1 MKGERTMSKKIEIMD
16 GNQAAAY
23 ISYAFTEV
31 AAIFPITPSS
41 PMAEYV
47 DEWSANGK
55 KNLFGQPVQVVEMQ
69 SEGGAAGTVHGS
81 LQSGALTTT
90 YTASQGL
97 LLMIPNMY
105 KIAGEMLPGVF
116 HVSARTLSAH
126 ALSIFGDHSDVMGV
140 RSTGFAMLA
149 SSSTQEVMDIGAA
162 AHLTAIHCRMP
173 VLHFFDGF
181 RTSHEI
187 QKIEALDYEDLR
199 PLVDMDA
206 IKAFRKHAL
215 NPEHP
220 ATRGTTVNPDIFFQ
234 CREACNEKFS
244 TIPAA
249 MEHYLQEI
257 GKITGRTHHLF
268 DYYGA
273 SDAENVIVLMGSAAD
288 TAKETVDY
296 LMSNG
301 EKVGVLNVHLYR
313 PFSAEHF
320 LKSIPVSVKRLAV
333 LDRTKEPGAIGEPLY
348 QDICTVYKEN
358 GLPMEIVGGRY
369 GLSSKDTTPGQIL
382 AVYDNL
388 KQKTPKNNFTIGIV
402 DDVTFTSLP
411 VTREIETSP
420 ADQTSAE
427 IWGMG
432 SDGTVGAN
440 KNSIKII
447 GHSTDLYCQ
456 AYFVYDSKKSGGL
469 TQSHLRFGKK
479 PIRSPYLVHSAD
491 FVACHK
497 SSYVKIYDMV
507 KDLKEGGIFLLNC
520 PWDMDGLEKNLPA
533 SMKRNLAKK
542 KAKFYTI
549 NAIEIARKLGLGNRT
564 NTILQASFFKLIGVI
579 PVEKAVSEMKEAIYK
594 SYYKRKGQAVVDMN
608 NASIEYGIKE
618 LKKIEI
624 PSSWLNIQETPAEDN
639 NPEFIREVVSV
650 MNRQEGDSLSVAT
663 LKKYGLEDGTWP
675 AGTSKYEKR
684 GAAVEVPVWQM
695 DACIQ
700 CNQCSLVCPHAA
712 IRPILLNADEA
723 KAAPDGFATKKA
735 VGPGLEKYQFRMQV
749 SPYDCTGCGSCVN
762 VCPVNK
768 KAKDD
773 GSKALIMK
781 NLESQLSEAENWTYG
796 VETVEIKKDAVNDNS
811 IKNSQFAKPYFEF
824 SGACAGCGET
834 PYIKLVTQLF
844 GDRMYITNAS
854 GCSSA
859 YGGST
864 PSSPYCT
871 DKKGFGPTWAMSLFE
886 DNAEYAYGYLL
897 GQNAVKLQLTEKIKA
912 IAEKGIAKEAC
923 EAYLE
928 KCDTADKSRAVSD
941 SLLAA
946 LKNDNSEEAAFIRQ
960 NQEYLTKK
968 SVWAFGGDGWAYD
981 IGYGGLDHVLASG
994 KDINVLV
1001 LDTEVYSNTGGQS
1014 SKSTATGAIAK
1025 FSAGGKVTKKK
1036 DLGLMAMS
1044 YGYVYVAQVAMGADP
1059 AQTLRA
1065 IREAEAYNGPSI
1077 VICYCPCIEHGM
1089 KSSMGLSQL
1098 EEKRAVEAGY
1108 WHLYRYNPNLK
1119 KQGKNPF
1126 TLDSKEPSG
1135 DFKKFILGENRYASL
1150 KLSFL
1155 SFPEKAEQLYAKA
1168 EKDAKERLA
1177 TYQDL
1182 AKE

>member
-1 MKGERTMSKKIEIMD
+1 MATKIEIMD

-31 AAIFPITPSS
+31 AGIFPITPSS

-47 DEWSANGK
+47 DEWAANGK

-116 HVSARTLSAH
+116 HVSARTLSVH

-149 SSSTQEVMDIGAA
+149 SSSPQEVMDLGAV

-173 VLHFFDGF
+173 FLHFFDGF

-187 QKIEALDYEDLR
+187 QKIEALDYEELR
-199 PLVDMDA
+199 PLVDMESL
-206 IKAFRKHAL
+206 KAFRAHSL

-234 CREACNEKFS
+234 CREACNQKVDA
-244 TIPAA
+244 IPEAV
-249 MEHYLQEI
+249 EHYMAEI
-257 GKITGRTHHLF
+257 SRVTGRPYHLF

-273 SDAENVIVLMGSAAD
+273 PDAERVIILMGSAAE

-296 LMSNG
+296 LIAKG
-301 EKVGVLNVHLYR
+301 EKVGLINVHLYR

-320 LKSIPVSVKRLAV
+320 LAAVPATCKRLAV
-333 LDRTKEPGAIGEPLY
+333 LDRTKEPGAMGEPLY
-348 QDICTVYKEN
+348 QDVCAIYQQR
-358 GLPMEIVGGRY
+358 GIPMEIVGGRY

-382 AVYDNL
+382 AVFDNL
-388 KQKTPKNNFTIGIV
+388 KQDAPKHNFTIGIV
-402 DDVTFTSLP
+402 DDVTYTSLP
-411 VTREIETSP
+411 LTQEIETAP
-420 ADQTSAE
+420 AGQTSAE
-427 IWGMG
+427 FWGMG

-447 GHSTDLYCQ
+447 GHATDLYCQ

-469 TQSHLRFGKK
+469 TQSHLRFGKT
-479 PIRSPYLVHSAD
+479 PIRSPYLISAAD
-491 FVACHK
+491 FVACHTP
-497 SSYVKIYDMV
+497 SYVHKYDMV
-507 KDLKEGGIFLLNC
+507 KNLKEGGTFLLNC
-520 PWDMDGLEKNLPA
+520 PWDQDGLEQNLPA
-533 SMKRNLAKK
+533 SMKRALAQKH
-542 KAKFYTI
+542 AKLYTI
-549 NAIEIARKLGLGNRT
+549 DAIRIARELGLGSRT
-564 NTILQASFFKLIGVI
+564 NTILQAAFFTLTGVI
-579 PVEKAVSEMKEAIYK
+579 PIAQAVSEMKEAIYK
-594 SYYKRKGQAVVDMN
+594 TYYKKKGQAVVDMN
-608 NASIEYGIKE
+608 NASIDHGINE
-618 LKKIEI
+618 LQEI
-624 PSSWLNIQETPAEDN
+624 PIPDSWLDAQDAPQQSPAPAFIQD
-639 NPEFIREVVSV
+639 VVAV
-650 MNRQEGDSLSVAT
+650 MNRQEGDSIPVSTVV
-663 LKKYGLEDGTWP
+663 KYGMEDGTWP
-675 AGTSKYEKR
+675 AGTSKFEKR
-684 GAAVEVPVWQM
+684 GAAVEVPEW
-695 DACIQ
+695 DASKCLQ
-700 CNQCSLVCPHAA
+700 CNQCALVCPHAA
-712 IRPILLNADEA
+712 IRPILLGSAEESA
-723 KAAPDGFATKKA
+723 KPAGFDTVDAK
-735 VGPGLEKYQFRMQV
+735 GMSGKYTYRLQV

-762 VCPVNK
+762 VCL
-768 KAKDD
+768 AKET
-773 GSKALIMK
+773 ALTMRPF
-781 NLESQLSEAENWTYG
+781 ESQLAQADNWTYG
-796 VETVEIKKDAVNDNS
+796 VEQVEIKRDAISD
-811 IKNSQFAKPYFEF
+811 KNVKASQFAKPYFEF

-834 PYIKLVTQLF
+834 PYIKLVTLLF
-844 GDRMYITNAS
+844 GERMYVTNAS

-871 DKKGFGPTWAMSLFE
+871 DCKGHGPAWAMSLFE

-897 GQNAVKLQLTEKIKA
+897 GQDAVKRQLVEHVQA
-912 IAEKGIAKEAC
+912 LAESGIAVDAC
-923 EAYLE
+923 NAYLE
-928 KCDTADKSRAVSD
+928 KGNDPAFSRAVSD
-941 SLLAA
+941 DLLAA
-946 LKNDNSEEAAFIRQ
+946 IEGDPSDAATFIRQ
-960 NQEYLTKK
+960 NKEYLTKK

-1014 SKSTATGAIAK
+1014 SKSTAAGAIAK
-1025 FSAGGKVTKKK
+1025 FSAGGKEVKKK

-1059 AQTLRA
+1059 NQTLKA
-1065 IREAEAYNGPSI
+1065 IREAESYPGPSI

-1098 EEKRAVEAGY
+1098 EEKKAVECGY
-1108 WHLYRYNPNLK
+1108 WHLYRYDPRRK
-1119 KQGKNPF
+1119 AEGKNPF
-1126 TLDSKEPSG
+1126 QLDSKEPTG
-1135 DFKKFILGENRYASL
+1135 DFQQFLLGENRYASL
-1150 KLSFL
+1150 KLA
-1155 SFPEKAEQLYAKA
+1155 FPEKAQELYAKA
-1168 EKDAKERLA
+1168 ARDAKERLES
-1177 TYQDL
+1177 YQRL
-1182 AKE
+1182 AKD

>member
-1 MKGERTMSKKIEIMD
+1 MQSKVELMD

-31 AAIFPITPSS
+31 AGIFPITPSS
-41 PMAEYV
+41 PMAEHV
-47 DEWSANGK
+47 DEWAANGK

-140 RSTGFAMLA
+140 RQTGFSLLA
-149 SSSTQEVMDIGAA
+149 SSSPQEVMDLGAV
-162 AHLTAIHCRMP
+162 AHLAAIHCRMP
-173 VLHFFDGF
+173 FLHFFDGF

-187 QKIEALDYEDLR
+187 QKIQALDYDALR

-206 IKAFRKHAL
+206 LKAFRAHSL

-234 CREACNEKFS
+234 CREACNQKFAA
-244 TIPAA
+244 IPEAV
-249 MEHYLQEI
+249 EHYMAEI
-257 GKITGRTHHLF
+257 GKLTGRTHHLF

-273 SDAENVIVLMGSAAD
+273 PDAERVVILMGSAAE

-296 LMSNG
+296 LTARG
-301 EKVGVLNVHLYR
+301 EKVGLINAHLYR

-320 LKSIPVSVKRLAV
+320 LAAVPASCKRLAV
-333 LDRTKEPGAIGEPLY
+333 LDRTKEPGAMGEPLY
-348 QDICTVYKEN
+348 QDVCTVYQER
-358 GLPMEIVGGRY
+358 GIPMTIVGGRY

-382 AVYDNL
+382 AVYENL
-388 KQKTPKNNFTIGIV
+388 KQEKPKGNFTIGIV
-402 DDVTFTSLP
+402 DDVTHTSLP
-411 VTREIETSP
+411 VMEIETSP
-420 ADQTSAE
+420 AGQTSAE
-427 IWGMG
+427 FWGMG

-447 GHSTDLYCQ
+447 GHATDLYCQ

-469 TQSHLRFGKK
+469 TQSHLRFGKT
-479 PIRSPYLVHSAD
+479 PIRSPYLITKAD
-491 FVACHK
+491 FAACHNP
-497 SSYVKIYDMV
+497 SYVHKYDMV
-507 KDLKEGGIFLLNC
+507 RNLKEGGTFLLNC
-520 PWDMDGLEKNLPA
+520 PWDEAGLEQNLPA
-533 SMKRNLAKK
+533 SMKRALAEKH
-542 KAKFYTI
+542 ARFYTI
-549 NAIEIARKLGLGNRT
+549 DAIGIARKLGLGSRT
-564 NTILQASFFKLIGVI
+564 NTVLQAAFFALTGVI
-579 PVEKAVSEMKEAIYK
+579 PIDQAVAEMKDAIYK
-594 SYYKRKGQAVVDMN
+594 TYYKKKGQAVVDMN
-608 NASIEYGIKE
+608 CASIDHGINE
-618 LKKIEI
+618 LHEVQI
-624 PSSWLNIQETPAEDN
+624 PERWLDAQDEPKADTAPAFIQD
-639 NPEFIREVVSV
+639 VVAV
-650 MNRQEGDSLSVAT
+650 MNRQEGERLPVSAMV
-663 LKKYGLEDGTWP
+663 KYGLEDGTWP
-675 AGTSKYEKR
+675 AGTSQYEKR
-684 GAAVEVPVWQM
+684 GAAVEVPAW
-695 DACIQ
+695 DAAKCIQ

-712 IRPILLNADEA
+712 IRPILLDSAEEA
-723 KAAPDGFATKKA
+723 AKPAGFETVPAR
-735 VGPGLEKYQFRMQV
+735 GMNGKYTYRIQV

-762 VCPVNK
+762 VCL
-768 KAKDD
+768 AKET
-773 GSKALIMK
+773 AIAMQP
-781 NLESQLSEAENWTYG
+781 LESQVKEAENWTYA
-796 VETVEIKKDAVNDNS
+796 VETVTIKEDAVSD
-811 IKNSQFAKPYFEF
+811 KNVKASQFAKPYFEF

-871 DKKGFGPTWAMSLFE
+871 DKQGHGPAWAMSLFE

-897 GQNAVKLQLTEKIKA
+897 GQDAIQRQLREKVRTLLDRGEA
-912 IAEKGIAKEAC
+912 AEAC
-923 EAYLE
+923 RDYLE
-928 KCDTADKSRAVSD
+928 KGADAKDSRAVSD
-941 SLLAA
+941 TLLDA
-946 LKNDNSEEAAFIRQ
+946 LADNTSEEADFIRQ
-960 NQEYLTKK
+960 NREYLTKK

-1014 SKSTATGAIAK
+1014 SKATAAGAIAK

-1036 DLGLMAMS
+1036 DLGMMAMS

-1059 AQTLRA
+1059 GQTLRA
-1065 IREAEAYNGPSI
+1065 IREAESYDGPSI

-1089 KSSMGLSQL
+1089 KASMGLSQL
-1098 EEKRAVEAGY
+1098 EEKKAVECGY
-1108 WHLYRYNPNLK
+1108 WHLYRYDPRLK
-1119 KQGKNPF
+1119 AEGKNPF
-1126 TLDSKEPSG
+1126 TLDSKAPTG
-1135 DFKKFILGENRYASL
+1135 DFQQFLLGENRYASL
-1150 KLSFL
+1150 QL
-1155 SFPEKAEQLYAKA
+1155 SFPEKAQELYEKA
-1168 EKDAKERLA
+1168 ARDARERYESYLRL
-1177 TYQDL
+1177 T
-1182 AKE
+1182 EG

>member
-1 MKGERTMSKKIEIMD
+1 MQRKVELMD

-31 AAIFPITPSS
+31 AGIFPITPSS
-41 PMAEYV
+41 PMAEHV
-47 DEWSANGK
+47 DEWAANGK

-140 RSTGFAMLA
+140 RQTGFSLLA
-149 SSSTQEVMDIGAA
+149 SSSPQEVMDLGAV
-162 AHLTAIHCRMP
+162 AHLAAIHCRMP
-173 VLHFFDGF
+173 FLHFFDGF

-187 QKIEALDYEDLR
+187 QKIEVLDYEDLR

-206 IKAFRKHAL
+206 LKAFRAHSL

-234 CREACNEKFS
+234 CREACNQKFAA
-244 TIPAA
+244 IPEAV
-249 MEHYLQEI
+249 EHYMAEI
-257 GKITGRTHHLF
+257 GKLTGRTHHLF

-273 SDAENVIVLMGSAAD
+273 PDAERVVILMGSAAE
-288 TAKETVDY
+288 TARETVDY
-296 LMSNG
+296 LTARG
-301 EKVGVLNVHLYR
+301 EKVGLINVHLYR

-320 LKSIPVSVKRLAV
+320 LAAVPASCKRLAV
-333 LDRTKEPGAIGEPLY
+333 LDRTKEPGAMGEPLY
-348 QDICTVYKEN
+348 QDVCTVYQER
-358 GLPMEIVGGRY
+358 GIPMTIVGGRY

-382 AVYDNL
+382 AVYENL
-388 KQKTPKNNFTIGIV
+388 KRAEPKRDFTIGIV
-402 DDVTFTSLP
+402 DDVTHTSLP
-411 VTREIETSP
+411 VTEIETSP
-420 ADQTSAE
+420 AGQTSAE
-427 IWGMG
+427 FWGMG

-447 GHSTDLYCQ
+447 GHATDLYCQ

-469 TQSHLRFGKK
+469 TQSHLRFGKT
-479 PIRSPYLVHSAD
+479 PIRSPYLITKAD
-491 FVACHK
+491 FAACHNP
-497 SSYVKIYDMV
+497 SYVHKYDMV
-507 KDLKEGGIFLLNC
+507 RNLKEGGTFLLNC
-520 PWDMDGLEKNLPA
+520 PWDEAGLEQNLPA
-533 SMKRNLAKK
+533 SMKRALAEKH
-542 KAKFYTI
+542 ARFYTI
-549 NAIEIARKLGLGNRT
+549 DAIGIARKLGLGSRT
-564 NTILQASFFKLIGVI
+564 NTVLQASFFALTGVI
-579 PVEKAVSEMKEAIYK
+579 PIDQAVAEMKDAIYQT
-594 SYYKRKGQAVVDMN
+594 YYKKKGQAVVDMN
-608 NASIEYGIKE
+608 CASIDHGINE
-618 LKKIEI
+618 LHEVQI
-624 PSSWLNIQETPAEDN
+624 PERWLDAQDEPKADTAPAFIQD
-639 NPEFIREVVSV
+639 VVAV
-650 MNRQEGDSLSVAT
+650 MNRQEGERLPVSAMV
-663 LKKYGLEDGTWP
+663 KYGLEDGTWP
-675 AGTSKYEKR
+675 AGTSQYEKR
-684 GAAVEVPVWQM
+684 GAAVEVPAW
-695 DACIQ
+695 DAAKCIQ

-712 IRPILLNADEA
+712 IRPILLDSAEEA
-723 KAAPDGFATKKA
+723 AKPAGFETVPAR
-735 VGPGLEKYQFRMQV
+735 GMSGKYTYRIQV

-762 VCPVNK
+762 VCL
-768 KAKDD
+768 AKET
-773 GSKALIMK
+773 AIAMRP
-781 NLESQLSEAENWTYG
+781 LESQVKEAENWTYA
-796 VETVEIKKDAVNDNS
+796 VETVTIKQDAVSD
-811 IKNSQFAKPYFEF
+811 KNVKASQFAKPYFEF

-871 DKKGFGPTWAMSLFE
+871 DKKGHGPAWAMSLFE

-897 GQNAVKLQLTEKIKA
+897 GQDAIQRQLREKVRTLLDRN
-912 IAEKGIAKEAC
+912 EAADAC
-923 EAYLE
+923 RDYLE
-928 KCDTADKSRAVSD
+928 KGTDAKGSRAVSD
-941 SLLAA
+941 TLLDA
-946 LKNDNSEEAAFIRQ
+946 LADNTSEEADFIRQ
-960 NQEYLTKK
+960 NREYLTKK

-1014 SKSTATGAIAK
+1014 SKATAAGAIAK

-1036 DLGLMAMS
+1036 DLGMMAMS

-1059 AQTLRA
+1059 GQTLRA
-1065 IREAEAYNGPSI
+1065 IREAESYDGPSI

-1089 KSSMGLSQL
+1089 KASMGLSQL
-1098 EEKRAVEAGY
+1098 EEKKAVECGY
-1108 WHLYRYNPNLK
+1108 WHLYRYDPRLK
-1119 KQGKNPF
+1119 AEGKNPF
-1126 TLDSKEPSG
+1126 TLDSKAPTG
-1135 DFKKFILGENRYASL
+1135 DFQQFLLGENRYASL
-1150 KLSFL
+1150 QL
-1155 SFPEKAEQLYAKA
+1155 SFPEKAQELYEKA
-1168 EKDAKERLA
+1168 ARDARERYESYLRL
-1177 TYQDL
+1177 T
-1182 AKE
+1182 EG